1 MIEIGIGLLI
11 IAIGSFGQSS
21 SYVPINKIRDWSWES
36 FWLMQGIFAWLVF
49 PYLGAMLAVPEGSTL
64 LELWCS
70 PGSLGAVIY
79 GMLWGVGGL
88 TFGLSMRYLGV
99 ALGQSIALGT
109 CAGFGTLFP
118 ALFGGTNLFEG
129 TGLILLTGVCITLA
143 GIAVIGYAGSLRARN
158 MSEEEKKAAVKD
170 FALTKGLAVAL
181 LAGVMSAC
189 FNLGLE
195 SGNEV
200 LAKAKEAGASD
211 LFALN
216 PVILLVTLGGFCTNA
231 VYCIFQN
238 VKNGASNDHAMR
250 DFVVSL
256 PWLGV
261 QEIGNSGF
269 RFVRIDVLGDST
281 ELQLKEVRA
290 ISTFRDIPYLGSF
303 RCNDERLN
311 RIWKTGAY
319 TVHLNMQEYLW
330 DGVKRDRLVWVGDLH
345 PEVMTV
351 STVFGYNEVVP
362 KSLDLIR
369 DITPLPSWMN
379 GISSY
384 SIWWLLIQRDWY
396 YYQGNLA
403 YLQEQRSYMTAL
415 LRHLISKVDPSGQ
428 ERLDGNRFLDW
439 PSSENTLAIDA
450 GLQSLMIQ
458 AMRAGEELCTV
469 LGEDALASECRAV
482 ASKAIEFSLRKKS
495 RFPSEKDRITPG
507 DKQAAALMAL
517 AGIMDAKEANERC
530 LAVDGAKGF
539 STFYGYYMLRAM
551 ALAGNYQGALD
562 VIRTYWGAMLDVGA
576 TTFWED
582 FNMEWLPD
590 AGRIDELVPAGK
602 KDIHGDYGAY
612 CYQGFRHSLC
622 HGWASGP
629 TSWLSEYVLGV
640 QVVEPGCRTVRIIPH
655 LGDLEWV
662 EGTFP
667 TPYGVI
673 EIRHEKGADG
683 KVISHIN
690 APEEIRVT
698 P

>member
-1 MIEIGIGLLI
+1 MRKKLIILFIGIGSFTLFAQQRDHRIREYIAPVRIVWQQDSSRITGANHLLVP
-11 IAIGSFGQSS
+11 GNGQS
-21 SYVPINKIRDWSWES
+21 D
-36 FWLMQGIFAWLVF
+36 
-49 PYLGAMLAVPEGSTL
+49 LANNRLCVLKSTPTEHPAL
-64 LELWCS
+64 LLDFGKELQ
-70 PGSLGAVIY
+70 
-79 GMLWGVGGL
+79 GGL
-88 TFGLSMRYLGV
+88 
-99 ALGQSIALGT
+99 Q
-109 CAGFGTLFP
+109 
-118 ALFGGTNLFEG
+118 
-129 TGLILLTGVCITLA
+129 
-143 GIAVIGYAGSLRARN
+143 
-158 MSEEEKKAAVKD
+158 
-170 FALTKGLAVAL
+170 
-181 LAGVMSAC
+181 
-189 FNLGLE
+189 
-195 SGNEV
+195 
-200 LAKAKEAGASD
+200 
-211 LFALN
+211 
-216 PVILLVTLGGFCTNA
+216 LVTGMPPSHDPVSVRVRFGESVSEAMCEIDGA
-231 VYCIFQN
+231 
-238 VKNGASNDHAMR
+238 NGASNDHAMR

-439 PSSENTLAIDA
+439 PSSENTPAIDA

-683 KVISHIN
+683 RVISHIN